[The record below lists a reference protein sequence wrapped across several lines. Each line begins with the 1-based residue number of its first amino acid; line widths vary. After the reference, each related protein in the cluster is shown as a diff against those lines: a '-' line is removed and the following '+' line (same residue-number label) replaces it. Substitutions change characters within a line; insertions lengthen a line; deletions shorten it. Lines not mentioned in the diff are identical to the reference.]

1 MSPSRRKHEE
11 PMPDEGVALE
21 TTRDAMLKIT
31 QDMEDAAQ
39 EITPSQARYLV
50 DTYYQ
55 VQQFRIEATGQ
66 RRAATEANEPV
77 KLLDWV
83 KSITTRLEGTI
94 RAQLDAYT
102 EKQTVSRWA
111 KSIVGIGPV
120 IAAGL
125 AAHIDINKAQTAGA
139 IWRFAG
145 LDPTVKWIGNEGA
158 KKLVTEHWDVA
169 LSAEDN
175 LRAMAALQGL
185 RPDSLIKM
193 AMRDDGAISKARV
206 TSALAKR
213 PWNATLKVLQWK
225 IGESFVKVQNREGD
239 VYGHVYAERKTQ
251 EILKNS
257 NGEFATQ
264 AAVILASKNFRDDTL
279 AKAAYVQGKLPD
291 GHIHSRA
298 KRYAVKLFLAHYHHV
313 AFEST
318 FNRLPPKPYIIEHGG
333 HTHFIAPPNWPMV

>member
-1 MSPSRRKHEE
+1 MPPSRRKYEE
-11 PMPDEGVALE
+11 LMPDEHAALE

-31 QDMEDAAQ
+31 QDMEVAAQ

-66 RRAATEANEPV
+66 RRAAVEANEPV

-120 IAAGL
+120 ITAGL

-145 LDPTVKWIGNEGA
+145 LDPSLTWIGSERA
-158 KKLVTEHWDVA
+158 KSLVAERWVNT
-169 LSAEDN
+169 LSPEEN
-175 LRAMAALQGL
+175 LRALAEYRGL
-185 RPDSLIKM
+185 RVDSLLKM
-193 AMRDDGAISKARV
+193 ANRDDGKITKARV
-206 TSALAKR
+206 VSVMAKR
-213 PWNATLKVLQWK
+213 PWNASLKVLCWK

-239 VYGHVYAERKTQ
+239 VYGHVYAERKAQ
-251 EILKNS
+251 EIIKNDA
-257 NGEFATQ
+257 GEFAQQ
-264 AAVILASKNFRDDTL
+264 AAAILASKNFRDDTL
-279 AKAAYVQGKLPD
+279 AKAAYLQGKLPD

-298 KRYAVKLFLAHYHHV
+298 KRYAVKLFLAHYQHV

-333 HTHFIAPPNWPMV
+333 HTHFIAPPNWPMQ